1 MVAVHWTLRFYKL
14 ACILFAGGTFFIDF
28 FVKKQPHPGESVAS
42 QPVLMESE
50 MQKEESGDDRSS
62 SKEWEGEVEDQE
74 IEQDEKVEDEAAL
87 VGILLAMLAA

>member
-1 MVAVHWTLRFYKL
+1 
-14 ACILFAGGTFFIDF
+14 
-28 FVKKQPHPGESVAS
+28 
-42 QPVLMESE
+42 

>member
-1 MVAVHWTLRFYKL
+1 M
-14 ACILFAGGTFFIDF
+14 
-28 FVKKQPHPGESVAS
+28 AS